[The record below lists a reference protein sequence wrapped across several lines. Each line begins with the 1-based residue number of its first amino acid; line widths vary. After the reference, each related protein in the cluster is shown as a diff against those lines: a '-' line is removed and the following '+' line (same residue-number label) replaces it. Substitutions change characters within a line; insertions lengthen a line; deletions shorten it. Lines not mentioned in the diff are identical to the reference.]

1 MPKMVP
7 TICEWSTQPISLEDV
22 EKSIKEIIQDPDH
35 EIIIARNEN
44 KVIGFLSVATEKFTD
59 DLMPAPFST
68 IEYIEVDSNFQSF
81 GIGQKLIEEAE
92 KIAHLRGHKYIELLV
107 WETNEKAIKFYEK
120 NGFYTIERRMAK
132 KIRK

>member
-7 TICEWSTQPISLEDV
+7 PICEWSTQPISLEDV

-92 KIAHLRGHKYIELLV
+92 KIALRVKYMNYSR
-107 WETNEKAIKFYEK
+107 ETNEKAIKSTK
-120 NGFYTIERRMAK
+120 NGLHN
-132 KIRK
+132 